1 MPETVRKDSLDVW
14 KERKVLADFVKGNG
28 RLVKSVQVKLKE
40 GQPWEDLKDTLEV
53 ETPGLGLYVVCMR
66 PEGTSGME
74 EGLLYPICV
83 TRFRVV
89 TLGWPDS
96 CLQCRVM
103 EETTGKPVEDAEV
116 EVYVRDSL
124 TARGMTAADG
134 AFVIRFPVK
143 EKRSLDEMKLHV
155 AKGEDRYL
163 FAEECGWN
171 IGTTIDANRKRTARC
186 IRTERYIAPDRA
198 YMSEDF
204 A

>member
-1 MPETVRKDSLDVW
+1 
-14 KERKVLADFVKGNG
+14 
-28 RLVKSVQVKLKE
+28 
-40 GQPWEDLKDTLEV
+40 
-53 ETPGLGLYVVCMR
+53 
-66 PEGTSGME
+66 ME

-103 EETTGKPVEDAEV
+103 DETTGKPVEDAEV

-124 TARGMTAADG
+124 TARGVTAADG

-143 EKRSLDEMKLHV
+143 ERRSLDEMKLHV

-163 FAEECGWN
+163 FAEECGWEYRYN
-171 IGTTIDANRKRTARC
+171 DRCQPEEDGALYTDREVYRPGQTVYVGGLCMIMGGGEERVLPWRK
-186 IRTERYIAPDRA
+186 
-198 YMSEDF
+198 SNSG
-204 A
+204 